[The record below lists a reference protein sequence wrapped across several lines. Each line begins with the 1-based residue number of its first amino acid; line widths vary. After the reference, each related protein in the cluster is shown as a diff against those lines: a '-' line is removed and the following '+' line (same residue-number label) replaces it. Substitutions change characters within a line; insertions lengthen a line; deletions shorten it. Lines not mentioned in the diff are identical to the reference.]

1 MAYTTDHLRRAYFA
15 LCKSLGMSEEDRHAF
30 NLAFIG
36 LESTKSW
43 GRTEW
48 KEAVAELQR
57 LAGQRSKPGR
67 PRLRADK
74 PSEVTVEDGLF
85 ATARQCEMIQDLC
98 DQVEWRVGRQD
109 GPRAYV
115 LKHFLQDKKFELVKK
130 RMGTEGWTALPR
142 DVASGLIQ
150 ALKRMKDFYPVETT
164 TAEL

>member
-115 LKHFLQDKKFELVKK
+115 LKHFLQNKQYELVKK
-130 RMGTEGWTALPR
+130 RMGKEAWTALPR
-142 DVASGLIQ
+142 DVASALIL
-150 ALKRMKDFYPVETT
+150 ALKRMRDYYPVEVGQ
-164 TAEL
+164 